1 MCDGRGIMLFIKTLL
16 YYYLNFKYPHNNVR
30 IPDVRLVG
38 EGMLPGE
45 TADPVNDGN
54 LEHDKS

>member
-1 MCDGRGIMLFIKTLL
+1 MLFIKTLL